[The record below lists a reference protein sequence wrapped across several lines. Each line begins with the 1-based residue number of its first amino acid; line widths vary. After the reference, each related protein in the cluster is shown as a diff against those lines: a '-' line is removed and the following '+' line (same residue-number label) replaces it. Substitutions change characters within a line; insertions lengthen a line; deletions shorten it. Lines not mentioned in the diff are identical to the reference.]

1 MTLGL
6 LLARAGIEVTVLEK
20 HGDFI
25 RDFRGDTVHPSTLR
39 MLDDLGLGADFA
51 RLPIRELEQMRIRI
65 GAATVVIADFRRIPG
80 RHKHIAIVPQWDFL
94 DLLASAA
101 AAEPSFVLRT
111 NCEVTS
117 LRRNSSGRVTG
128 VVYRDEADVERE
140 LAADLTVAC
149 DGRGSV
155 VRADSG
161 LPGDSTPIPMDVWQV
176 RVPKGESTIEG
187 EIFGVFGGGRAG
199 IVLDRGEYYHTAYLV
214 AKGTDERVR
223 EQGLDAFR
231 DALGEMFGWS
241 ARTVS
246 AIRSWD
252 DVKVL
257 RTEMTLLRRWYGNGV
272 LCLGDA
278 AHTMSPVGGVGV
290 NLAVQDAVAAARI
303 LAGPLLGTGRVGE
316 SDLAKVQRRRAWP
329 AWVMQRT
336 QRGEHETLIRPALA
350 GTLDE
355 RRLPRGVRALRAV
368 PALRGLTAYLGG
380 VGVRTE
386 SVPAFAV
393 RR

>member
-6 LLARAGIEVTVLEK
+6 LLARAGIDVTVLEK
-20 HGDFI
+20 HGDFL

-39 MLDDLGLGADFA
+39 MLDALGLGEAFA

-65 GAATVVIADFRRIPG
+65 GGTTIVIADFRRIPG
-80 RHKHIAIVPQWDFL
+80 QHKHIAMVPQWDFL

-101 AAEPSFVLRT
+101 LAEPSFHLRM
-111 NCEVTS
+111 NCAVTS
-117 LRRNSSGRVTG
+117 LRRDPGGRVDG
-128 VVYRDEADVERE
+128 VVYRDETGVERE

-155 VRADSG
+155 VRADAA
-161 LPGDSTPIPMDVWQV
+161 LPVASTPIPMDVWQV
-176 RVPKGESTIEG
+176 RVPKGESSIDG

-199 IVLDRGEYYHTAYLV
+199 VVLDRGDYYHAAYLIE
-214 AKGTDERVR
+214 KGTDAQVR
-223 EQGLDAFR
+223 AEGLDAFR
-231 DALGEMFGWS
+231 EALGEMFGWS
-241 ARTVS
+241 AQTVS
-246 AIRSWD
+246 AVRSWD
-252 DVKVL
+252 DVKFL
-257 RTEMTLLRRWYGNGV
+257 RTEMNLLDRWYADGV

-290 NLAVQDAVAAARI
+290 NLAVQDAVAAARM
-303 LAGPLLGTGRVGE
+303 LAGPLRAGGVDER
-316 SDLAKVQRRRAWP
+316 DLAKVQRRRAWP
-329 AWVMQRT
+329 ARVVQRT
-336 QRGEHETLIRPALA
+336 QRGEHEMLIRPALA

-355 RRLPRGVRALRAV
+355 QRLPGGLRAV
-368 PALRGLTAYLGG
+368 QAIPALRGVTAYLGG

-386 SVPAFAV
+386 PVPEFAV